1 MIFGYAKEKKLLLIG
16 IKITHNMKIAEINSL
31 PKEIFINKFKNI
43 FEKTTF
49 ITEYAENQ
57 RPYKNKIH
65 MINIFISIY
74 NLLDIEKK
82 IKIICNHPDLGD
94 KIKIN
99 QGLTRLSQDEQSQ
112 AGLADCTEGEFKLF
126 NELNTAFKL
135 KFNIPFIFA
144 VKGKYKNDIIKEFNS
159 RLGNSHVDSE
169 IIISIEQVKKIAL
182 LRLEEIVDDK

>member
-1 MIFGYAKEKKLLLIG
+1 
-16 IKITHNMKIAEINSL
+16 
-31 PKEIFINKFKNI
+31 
-43 FEKTTF
+43 
-49 ITEYAENQ
+49 
-57 RPYKNKIH
+57 

-82 IKIICNHPDLGD
+82 IKIICSHPDLGD

-135 KFNIPFIFA
+135 KFNIPLF
-144 VKGKYKNDIIKEFNS
+144 
-159 RLGNSHVDSE
+159 
-169 IIISIEQVKKIAL
+169 
-182 LRLEEIVDDK
+182 LRLRENIKMILLKNLIQG